1 MFSTTTIPAIETV
14 QKAKSTV
21 LTTMIPDAKFRQ
33 PFEAMIEAETQFAKA
48 MVRATEHL
56 YTQISDYKFAK

>member
-21 LTTMIPDAKFRQ
+21 LSTLVPDAKLRQ
-33 PFEAMIEAETQFAKA
+33 PFEAMIDAEAQFAKA
-48 MVRATEHL
+48 MIRAAEHL